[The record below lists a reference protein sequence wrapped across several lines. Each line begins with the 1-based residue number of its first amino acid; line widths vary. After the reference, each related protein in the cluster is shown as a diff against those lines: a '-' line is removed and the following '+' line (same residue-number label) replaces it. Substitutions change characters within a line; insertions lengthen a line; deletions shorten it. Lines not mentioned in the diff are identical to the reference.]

1 MGCRKFRLSLLHWLA
16 IALCIAISGCG
27 DSTKLAPTPLIRA
40 PFPVFPLLTQRTAAD
55 TSVVPVAAGATRRA
69 RVQWHTEHLGD
80 EALKVRHA
88 MEPLPGLKFEV
99 IFDGE
104 LFTYAAARSWHGHL
118 ADDLA
123 GQVTLSTYR
132 DHIWLTV
139 DSAKY
144 GVIVVRDETDNTATG
159 VGAFSSERDLA
170 RIPFA
175 RDDPGSFA
183 EMLRL
188 TEQKNLSASALHED
202 LTRQVTNLVATKN
215 DVTRAVVRDDS
226 LVRQAEQALARID
239 AEIKRAGIA
248 VPAIRSPET
257 RGLIGQ
263 QTALTTQ
270 LAVLQKEV
278 ALAKAD
284 IASCATQA
292 DALPGQI
299 AALTNNISV
308 LQGTLSAATAAAGA
322 ATAQLTNA
330 DAAAAASDSAYG
342 AAVATFNV
350 AQQGCNALFA
360 NLSKRTATPQAS
372 ASVGKPAVAPIRPN
386 EPRVQNCSV
395 ALPPLQVNVKT
406 LAAALKA
413 AQTREQVAK
422 NDLALGE
429 TKPADPVP
437 PNDKAKALAAAEAQL
452 AGLLQ
457 REQQLAA
464 NVATT
469 QKQCDALAAAKPAAA
484 PTPTPPSQ
492 PRPQNATGRVEP
504 TGTPT
509 TAGIPGA
516 LPPPAAPSAAGKPLA
531 ALEQCRQKLATLR
544 AEAEQLQEAIRVA
557 RGRVA
562 SAKAELV
569 RGNAVGRPSGGAR
582 PGTGG
587 GVTPKQAALTL
598 ASNEVIR
605 ITGLYQQAVATLA
618 AAQKVCKASDAGG
631 AGPTTTS
638 PSAPGGTVNA
648 GGSINPRTVPTEVTQ
663 CRERLPALQA
673 IITQR
678 SAEANSARG
687 RVNVARDNLARVN
700 TRLIDAKNA
709 SAAAEQRRGRLVAA
723 QNSLGQCRPKAVAR
737 GEQAETGMRTLQT
750 QLASLATSINAAMQK
765 DDAAAFGARQARIG
779 SLQANRELALVSRNQ
794 ALTQLQSQQKRALE
808 ITDKVAATEQA
819 KRAALSDMEVERN
832 AIKQL
837 LSVEKSARQR
847 QLEVRKSWGGVTSS
861 EVPAMPAPPRVP
873 APKSVKR
880 TAAFDEDNRPSPA
893 PVASMHGSIQRVNFV
908 ANAATTHVP
917 RQAPLQLAQ
926 QTSTSATNTT
936 TTTNTTAT
944 PGSTSPPLVIRGKDW
959 PIDPACADAPGRI
972 DVTVVV
978 SKKVWAARRK
988 AEPTLTDAAT
998 KALLEGEMI
1007 HALDSTNT
1015 SLKRSNASHPVLD
1028 VGFRMIGINVN
1039 ADIADNTAHDEPFAA
1054 WQRYQNNPT
1063 PVDNEVKKI
1072 AGVGSADLVLAVIAG
1087 DGRIDTMRGTATIGD
1102 AGISFGRPYAVVKYI
1117 ALDYKE
1123 VHTVAHELGHILGA
1137 GHDSA
1142 DQKANGMQSSNG
1154 GDPDMASYARG
1165 LNQLSGG
1172 AETLMALSA
1181 CSQAVAGSAASFSC
1195 RRVPYY
1201 SNQEVRY
1208 PDFGGQALGT
1218 TETDNV
1224 GAMRLTRDRVARNG
1238 CERAVAASGVWLK
1251 SLPLPASA
1259 TASASASATGQQ
1271 SVPAT
1276 TPSPMPWE
1284 SLALWRRDASDSSEW
1299 RTVYQHKNV
1308 EPGSAAQF
1316 VSTILHNNG
1325 SEKVGTLALWRIP
1338 APASGGRLLSPQ
1350 WGDLQRLNDAEIA
1363 NGTGSPCSNSVRPGN
1378 ASPSGAL
1385 KLAAGRTTIV
1395 EMPCQAGTF
1404 AVGDEPLMARWMVE
1418 GSALSNA
1425 ITTSTPLLD
1434 LVNGDSLTL
1443 WRSMSVVPLTTNAE
1457 KTERV
1462 VLRNLGQAPRVLQLR
1477 VVLEPGQGNF
1487 RALDSGVSTLR
1498 IATPKTYCVPSPDN
1512 TKLACGGSG
1521 YGVADDESFIVD
1533 PNGAAFDLSLPP
1545 GAILPVDITFK
1556 RTSSTPQTDVM
1567 IRVFE
1572 VDPSQNRALGGASF
1586 VVQAKR

>member
-1 MGCRKFRLSLLHWLA
+1 MGCWRIRQGLLHLLA
-16 IALCIAISGCG
+16 IALCLSIAGCG
-27 DSTKLAPTPLIRA
+27 DDKKLASTPLVRA
-40 PFPVFPLLTQRTAAD
+40 PFPVFPLLTQRAAAD
-55 TSVVPVAAGATRRA
+55 KSAVPVAAGATRRA

-132 DHIWLTV
+132 DHIWLTI

-144 GVIVVRDETDNTATG
+144 GVIVVRDEADNTATG

-188 TEQKNLSASALHED
+188 TEKKNLIASALHED
-202 LTRQVTNLVATKN
+202 LTQQVTNLVATKG

-226 LVRQAEQALARID
+226 LVRQAEQTLARID
-239 AEIKRAGIA
+239 AEIKRAEIA

-257 RGLIGQ
+257 RALIGQ

-278 ALAKAD
+278 ALAKTD

-292 DALPGQI
+292 DTLPGQI

-308 LQGTLSAATAAAGA
+308 LQATLATATAAAGA

-330 DAAAAASDSAYG
+330 EAAAAASDGAYG
-342 AAVATFNV
+342 AAAATFNV
-350 AQQGCNALFA
+350 AQQSCNALFA

-372 ASVGKPAVAPIRPN
+372 ASVGTPAVAPIRPT
-386 EPRVQNCSV
+386 EPRVQNCSA
-395 ALPPLQVNVKT
+395 ALAPLQVDIKT

-413 AQTREQVAK
+413 ARAREQAAR
-422 NDLALGE
+422 NDLALSE

-437 PNDKAKALAAAEAQL
+437 PDDKAKALAAAEAQL
-452 AGLLQ
+452 AAFLL

-484 PTPTPPSQ
+484 PTPTPTPQ

-504 TGTPT
+504 MGTPA
-509 TAGIPGA
+509 TAGTQGA
-516 LPPPAAPSAAGKPLA
+516 PPSPAAPSAAGKPLA
-531 ALEQCRQKLATLR
+531 AVEQCRQKLAILR
-544 AEAEQLQEAIRVA
+544 AQAARLQETIRVS

-569 RGNAVGRPSGGAR
+569 SSSGVGRPSGGAR
-582 PGTGG
+582 PSAGG
-587 GVTPKQAALTL
+587 GVTPKQTALTL

-605 ITGLYQQAVATLA
+605 INGLYQQAVAALA
-618 AAQKVCKASDAGG
+618 AAQNGCKVSDASG
-631 AGPTTTS
+631 AGSTAPR
-638 PSAPGGTVNA
+638 PSAPGGTVSA
-648 GGSINPRTVPTEVTQ
+648 GGSVNPHAVPIEVTQ
-663 CRERLPALQA
+663 CRERLRALQL

-678 SAEANSARG
+678 NAEVNAARG
-687 RVNVARDNLARVN
+687 RVNTARENVARVN
-700 TRLIDAKNA
+700 ARLLEATNA
-709 SAAAEQRRGRLVAA
+709 RSAAEQQRGRLVAA
-723 QNSLGQCRPKAVAR
+723 QNSLGQCQQKAITR
-737 GEQAETGMRTLQT
+737 GERADAGIRALQS
-750 QLASLATSINAAMQK
+750 QLAGLAASINAAMQK
-765 DDAAAFGARQARIG
+765 DDASAFSARQNRIG
-779 SLQANRELALVSRNQ
+779 ALQANREQALVSRNQ
-794 ALTQLQSQQKRALE
+794 ALTQLQLQQKRALE
-808 ITDKVAATEQA
+808 ITDKVAATELA
-819 KRAALSDMEVERN
+819 KRAALSEMEAERN
-832 AIKQL
+832 AVAQL
-837 LSVEKSARQR
+837 QSIEKSARQR
-847 QLEVRKSWGGVTSS
+847 QVDVLKSWRGVTAS
-861 EVPAMPAPPRVP
+861 EVPAMPARSRVP
-873 APKSVKR
+873 APKSAKR
-880 TAAFDEDNRPSPA
+880 TAAFDEDQRQSPVR
-893 PVASMHGSIQRVNFV
+893 VASRHGSIQRVNFV
-908 ANAATTHVP
+908 ASAEMSHVP
-917 RQAPLQLAQ
+917 RQAQSQLAQ
-926 QTSTSATNTT
+926 QKSTPATNAA
-936 TTTNTTAT
+936 NTMSA
-944 PGSTSPPLVIRGKDW
+944 PGTTSPPPVIRGKDW

-972 DVTVVV
+972 DVNVLV
-978 SKKVWAARRK
+978 SKKVWTARRK
-988 AEPTLTDAAT
+988 AEPTLGETAAR
-998 KALLEGEMI
+998 ALLEGEMV

-1054 WQRYQNNPT
+1054 WQRYQDNPT
-1063 PVDNEVKKI
+1063 SVDNEVKKI

-1123 VHTVAHELGHILGA
+1123 VHTVPHELGHILGA

-1142 DQKANGMQSSNG
+1142 DQKANGMQSSTG

-1165 LNQLSGG
+1165 LNQLNGG

-1181 CSQAVAGSAASFSC
+1181 CNQAVAGSAASFSC

-1208 PDFGGQALGT
+1208 PDFDGQALGT

-1238 CERAVAASGVWLK
+1238 CERAVSASGVWMK
-1251 SLPLPASA
+1251 SLPPPSSTVA
-1259 TASASASATGQQ
+1259 TQQ
-1271 SVPAT
+1271 SLTPVPAT

-1299 RTVYQHKNV
+1299 RSVYQHKNV
-1308 EPGSAAQF
+1308 EPGGATQF
-1316 VSTILHNNG
+1316 VSAILHNNSV

-1338 APASGGRLLSPQ
+1338 APLGGGRLLSPQ
-1350 WGDLQRLNDAEIA
+1350 WRDLQRLNGADNAT
-1363 NGTGSPCSNSVRPGN
+1363 GVGSPCTTAIRPGN
-1378 ASPSGAL
+1378 ASPNGAL

-1404 AVGDEPLMARWMVE
+1404 AVGDEPLLARWIGE
-1418 GSALSNA
+1418 GAVLSNA
-1425 ITTSTPLLD
+1425 IANDTPLLN
-1434 LVNGDSLTL
+1434 LVSGDSLAL
-1443 WRSMSVVPLTTNAE
+1443 WRSTTVIPLTTNSE

-1462 VLRNLGQAPRVLQLR
+1462 VLRNVSQSARALQLR
-1477 VVLEPGQGNF
+1477 IVLEPGQGNF
-1487 RALDSGVSTLR
+1487 RALDSGVSSLR
-1498 IATPKTYCVPSPDN
+1498 FATPKAYCVASPEN
-1512 TKLACGGSG
+1512 KKLACGGSG

-1533 PNGAAFDLSLPP
+1533 ANGAAFDLSLPP
-1545 GAILPVDITFK
+1545 GAVLPVDITFK
-1556 RTSSTPQTDVM
+1556 RTRATPQTDVM
-1567 IRVFE
+1567 VRVFE
-1572 VDPSQNRALGGASF
+1572 VDPTQNRALGGASF
-1586 VVQAKR
+1586 VVQAKRQ